1 MLHLFNFSPLCVF
14 KCVLKFMGGYK
25 VALAAFD
32 WLFCLLKCILKLS
45 RLSKLD
51 VTGYDFSP
59 LCVSNFSSNVDEEI
73 CIQSGGFCASICW
86 PSTQLGQVC
95 QFVTMLMND
104 VMVTLLHLS
113 LTSNNI
119 CLNSPVNVM
128 VTMIHLLSTAN
139 NICLNS
145 PMQATNPSTPIK
157 HFNTMLPAGKYEKR
171 GTYFHTGQIAC
182 RGLHYKL
189 MAILTNLTKLGK
201 SWNFIGWKVLH
212 PLPHSK

>member
-1 MLHLFNFSPLCVF
+1 MWLLSTVCF
-14 KCVLKFMGGYK
+14 K
-25 VALAAFD
+25 
-32 WLFCLLKCILKLS
+32 CLLKCWWGYLHTVW
-45 RLSKLD
+45 RLL
-51 VTGYDFSP
+51 
-59 LCVSNFSSNVDEEI
+59 
-73 CIQSGGFCASICW
+73 CW

-145 PMQATNPSTPIK
+145 PMQATRPSTPIK

-171 GTYFHTGQIAC
+171 GTYFHMGQIAC

-201 SWNFIGWKVLH
+201 S
-212 PLPHSK
+212 

>member
-1 MLHLFNFSPLCVF
+1 MWLLSTVCF
-14 KCVLKFMGGYK
+14 K
-25 VALAAFD
+25 
-32 WLFCLLKCILKLS
+32 CLLKCWWGYLHTVW
-45 RLSKLD
+45 RLLW
-51 VTGYDFSP
+51 
-59 LCVSNFSSNVDEEI
+59 
-73 CIQSGGFCASICW
+73 W

-95 QFVTMLMND
+95 QFGTMMKD
-104 VMVTLLHLS
+104 MMVTLLHLS

-119 CLNSPVNVM
+119 CLNSPVNAM

>member
-1 MLHLFNFSPLCVF
+1 M
-14 KCVLKFMGGYK
+14 
-25 VALAAFD
+25 
-32 WLFCLLKCILKLS
+32 W
-45 RLSKLD
+45 LD
-51 VTGYDFSP
+51 VTSLHCVFQMSP
-59 LCVSNFSSNVDEEI
+59 QMLMRISAHGLEAFVLAI
-73 CIQSGGFCASICW
+73 HTAWPGLSICH
-86 PSTQLGQVC
+86 
-95 QFVTMLMND
+95 ND
-104 VMVTLLHLS
+104 EWCDAVMVTLLHLS

-171 GTYFHTGQIAC
+171 GTYFQTSKIAC
-182 RGLHYKL
+182 KGLYYKL
-189 MAILTNLTKLGK
+189 MEILTNFEFPRQIIKFY
-201 SWNFIGWKVLH
+201 WVKVLH

>member
-1 MLHLFNFSPLCVF
+1 MWFISTVCFN
-14 KCVLKFMGGYK
+14 
-25 VALAAFD
+25 
-32 WLFCLLKCILKLS
+32 CLLKCWWGNLHTAW
-45 RLSKLD
+45 RLL
-51 VTGYDFSP
+51 
-59 LCVSNFSSNVDEEI
+59 
-73 CIQSGGFCASICW
+73 CW

-119 CLNSPVNVM
+119 GLNNPVNVM

-171 GTYFHTGQIAC
+171 GTYFHMGQIAC

-201 SWNFIGWKVLH
+201 L
-212 PLPHSK
+212 

>member
-1 MLHLFNFSPLCVF
+1 MTFSSFKMHSQTVLTVQTGCDWMWFISTVCFN
-14 KCVLKFMGGYK
+14 
-25 VALAAFD
+25 
-32 WLFCLLKCILKLS
+32 CLLKCWWGNLHTAW
-45 RLSKLD
+45 RLL
-51 VTGYDFSP
+51 
-59 LCVSNFSSNVDEEI
+59 
-73 CIQSGGFCASICW
+73 CW

-95 QFVTMLMND
+95 QFVTMMND
-104 VMVTLLHLS
+104 MMVTLLHLS
-113 LTSNNI
+113 LTS
-119 CLNSPVNVM
+119 
-128 VTMIHLLSTAN
+128 N

-171 GTYFHTGQIAC
+171 GTNFHTGQIAC
-182 RGLHYKL
+182 RGLHYKF

>member
-1 MLHLFNFSPLCVF
+1 M
-14 KCVLKFMGGYK
+14 
-25 VALAAFD
+25 
-32 WLFCLLKCILKLS
+32 
-45 RLSKLD
+45 
-51 VTGYDFSP
+51 TGCDFSP
-59 LCVSNFSSNVDEEI
+59 LCVSNVSSNIDEEK
-73 CIQSGGFCASICW
+73 
-86 PSTQLGQVC
+86 VC
-95 QFVTMLMND
+95 QFVTMMND

-189 MAILTNLTKLGK
+189 MAILINLTKLGK
-201 SWNFIGWKVLH
+201 S
-212 PLPHSK
+212 

>member
-1 MLHLFNFSPLCVF
+1 MWFISTVCFN
-14 KCVLKFMGGYK
+14 
-25 VALAAFD
+25 
-32 WLFCLLKCILKLS
+32 CLLKCWWGNLHTAW
-45 RLSKLD
+45 RLL
-51 VTGYDFSP
+51 
-59 LCVSNFSSNVDEEI
+59 
-73 CIQSGGFCASICW
+73 CW

-95 QFVTMLMND
+95 QFVTMMND
-104 VMVTLLHLS
+104 MMVTLLHLS

-171 GTYFHTGQIAC
+171 GTYFHMGQIAC

-189 MAILTNLTKLGK
+189 MAILTKLGK

>member
-14 KCVLKFMGGYK
+14 KWFLKFLGGYK
-25 VALAAFD
+25 VALAAYV

-45 RLSKLD
+45 KLSKLD
-51 VTGYDFSP
+51 VTGCDFSP
-59 LCVSNFSSNVDEEI
+59 LCVSNVSSNIDEEK
-73 CIQSGGFCASICW
+73 
-86 PSTQLGQVC
+86 VC
-95 QFVTMLMND
+95 QFVTMMND

-145 PMQATNPSTPIK
+145 PMQATRPSTPIK

-171 GTYFHTGQIAC
+171 GTYFHMGQIAC

-201 SWNFIGWKVLH
+201 S
-212 PLPHSK
+212 

>member
-1 MLHLFNFSPLCVF
+1 M
-14 KCVLKFMGGYK
+14 
-25 VALAAFD
+25 
-32 WLFCLLKCILKLS
+32 W
-45 RLSKLD
+45 LD
-51 VTGYDFSP
+51 VTSLHCVFQMSPQMLMRKSAFSLEAFVLP
-59 LCVSNFSSNVDEEI
+59 FADHPHS
-73 CIQSGGFCASICW
+73 
-86 PSTQLGQVC
+86 QVC
-95 QFVTMLMND
+95 QFVTMMND

-157 HFNTMLPAGKYEKR
+157 HFNTILPAGKYEKR

-189 MAILTNLTKLGK
+189 MAILTNWTKLGK
-201 SWNFIGWKVLH
+201 S
-212 PLPHSK
+212 

>member
-1 MLHLFNFSPLCVF
+1 MWLLSTVCF
-14 KCVLKFMGGYK
+14 KF
-25 VALAAFD
+25 
-32 WLFCLLKCILKLS
+32 LLKCWWGNLH
-45 RLSKLD
+45 
-51 VTGYDFSP
+51 
-59 LCVSNFSSNVDEEI
+59 
-73 CIQSGGFCASICW
+73 IQSGGFCASICW
-86 PSTQLGQVC
+86 PSTQIGQVC

-119 CLNSPVNVM
+119 CLNSPINVM

-171 GTYFHTGQIAC
+171 GTYFQTSKIAC
-182 RGLHYKL
+182 KGLYYKL
-189 MAILTNLTKLGK
+189 MEILTNFEFPRQIIKFGNLYTLFVEPDIQIVLMIMLINDNIC
-201 SWNFIGWKVLH
+201 WNSVK
-212 PLPHSK
+212 KTQ

>member
-14 KCVLKFMGGYK
+14 KCVLKFLGGYK
-25 VALAAFD
+25 VALAAFV

-45 RLSKLD
+45 KLSKLD
-51 VTGYDFSP
+51 VTGCDFSP
-59 LCVSNFSSNVDEEI
+59 LCVSNVSSNVDEEK
-73 CIQSGGFCASICW
+73 
-86 PSTQLGQVC
+86 VC
-95 QFVTMLMND
+95 QFVTMMND

-113 LTSNNI
+113 LTS
-119 CLNSPVNVM
+119 
-128 VTMIHLLSTAN
+128 N

-182 RGLHYKL
+182 RGF
-189 MAILTNLTKLGK
+189 MVILTNLTKLGK
-201 SWNFIGWKVLH
+201 L
-212 PLPHSK
+212 